1 MRIHHS
7 PSCALCWQLRSCNS
21 WETVLIIARGYYR
34 GVKSGNQQ
42 FARDVTAWTFQ
53 ESLVLRIDQVEH
65 HRVNETL
72 PQETYTINDQVV
84 SSRLLNRMRPVLHLF
99 TCTHT

>member
-1 MRIHHS
+1 MRVLTIA
-7 PSCALCWQLRSCNS
+7 SCRC
-21 WETVLIIARGYYR
+21 R
-34 GVKSGNQQ
+34 GVKPGNQQ

-72 PQETYTINDQVV
+72 PQETYTVNDQVV
-84 SSRLLNRMRPVLHLF
+84 STAYLPCCELQQEVVY
-99 TCTHT
+99 